1 MAQTTLLVIGLALQ
15 IWLLFLLFSRR
26 MASQVVLFSPLLFFY
41 PVRSTLLFGL
51 SHHISRTAF
60 ETLYSW
66 LSLLDIMLQI
76 AVAVELSLAILRS
89 GSKSLLPRGLLI
101 PLLFLV
107 AAAFTTAVTAVL
119 PAQSPVPADRGV
131 LFTGFLFLLLL
142 AWSLSVRLT
151 LWRRSVLI
159 GFAAIGGSGI
169 LSQSAKTIA
178 ALHHNAHLF
187 SFWSYENA
195 GVYLIVLL
203 FWVLCCRPFATTPTL
218 SVQGA
223 RPPKPAFK
231 EAAREPASIG
241 SMLQTASLPD
251 VPPAVREDLG

>member
-1 MAQTTLLVIGLALQ
+1 MANAQISFLVIGLALQ
-15 IWLLFLLFSRR
+15 ICLLFLLFRRR
-26 MASQVVLFSPLLFFY
+26 MVSQVALLSALLFFY
-41 PVRSTLLFGL
+41 PVRSSLLFGL
-51 SHHISRTAF
+51 SHHISRTAI

-76 AVAVELSLAILRS
+76 AVAVELSSAILRS
-89 GSKSLLPRGLLI
+89 GSKSLRPRSLLI
-101 PLLFLV
+101 PLLFLL
-107 AAAFTTAVTAVL
+107 AAAFTAALAAVL
-119 PAQSPVPADRGV
+119 PAQSPVPADRGI

-159 GFAAIGGSGI
+159 GLAAIGGSGI
-169 LSQSAKTIA
+169 LSQSAKAIA

-187 SFWSYENA
+187 SLLSYGNA
-195 GVYLIVLL
+195 GAYLIVLL
-203 FWVLCCRPFATTPTL
+203 FWVLCCRPFTTTPTL

-231 EAAREPASIG
+231 EAVAARR
-241 SMLQTASLPD
+241 D
-251 VPPAVREDLG
+251 

>member
-1 MAQTTLLVIGLALQ
+1 MAIAQTALLVIALALQ
-15 IWLLFLLFSRR
+15 IWLLFLLFRRR
-26 MASQVVLFSPLLFFY
+26 MASQVVLLSALLFFY
-41 PVRSTLLFGL
+41 IVRSSLLFGL

-66 LSLLDIMLQI
+66 LSLLDIMLADRGRRRTLPGDLALRFEI
-76 AVAVELSLAILRS
+76 ASSARS
-89 GSKSLLPRGLLI
+89 SDT
-101 PLLFLV
+101 LLFLL
-107 AAAFTTAVTAVL
+107 AAAFTRALTAVL
-119 PAQSPVPADRGV
+119 PAHSPVPADRGI

-169 LSQSAKTIA
+169 LSQSAKAIA

-187 SFWSYENA
+187 SFLSYENA

-203 FWVLCCRPFATTPTL
+203 FWVLCCRPFTTTPTP

-223 RPPKPAFK
+223 RPLKPALR
-231 EAAREPASIG
+231 EAMAAR
-241 SMLQTASLPD
+241 QD
-251 VPPAVREDLG
+251 

>member
-1 MAQTTLLVIGLALQ
+1 MAIAQTALLVIALVLQ
-15 IWLLFLLFSRR
+15 AWLLFLLFRRR
-26 MASQVVLFSPLLFFY
+26 MASQVVLLSALLLFY
-41 PVRSTLLFGL
+41 ILRSSLLFGL
-51 SHHISRTAF
+51 SHHISRTAS
-60 ETLYSW
+60 ETLYNW

-76 AVAVELSLAILRS
+76 ALAVELSLAVLRS
-89 GSKSLLPRGLLI
+89 GSKSLLRRSLLI
-101 PLLFLV
+101 PLLFLL
-107 AAAFTTAVTAVL
+107 AAAFSSALTAVL
-119 PAQSPVPADRGV
+119 PAYSPVPADGGV

-169 LSQSAKTIA
+169 LSQSAKAIA

-203 FWVLCCRPFATTPTL
+203 FWVLRCRPVRTAPAV
-218 SVQGA
+218 SVQRD
-223 RPPKPAFK
+223 RPPKPALR
-231 EAAREPASIG
+231 EAVAARR
-241 SMLQTASLPD
+241 D
-251 VPPAVREDLG
+251 

>member
-1 MAQTTLLVIGLALQ
+1 MAIAQTALLVIALALQ
-15 IWLLFLLFSRR
+15 VWLLYLLFRRR
-26 MASQVVLFSPLLFFY
+26 MASQVVMLSSLLFFY
-41 PVRSTLLFGL
+41 MVRSTLLFGL

-101 PLLFLV
+101 PFCFLL
-107 AAAFTTAVTAVL
+107 AAAFTRALTAVL
-119 PAQSPVPADRGV
+119 PTYSPVPADRGI

-151 LWRRSVLI
+151 PWRRSVLI

-169 LSQSAKTIA
+169 LSQSAKAIA
-178 ALHHNAHLF
+178 ALHRNAHLF

-195 GVYLIVLL
+195 GVYLIALI
-203 FWVLCCRPFATTPTL
+203 FWVLCCKPFTTLQAL
-218 SVQGA
+218 SVQSA
-223 RPPKPAFK
+223 RPPKPPLREAI
-231 EAAREPASIG
+231 AAR
-241 SMLQTASLPD
+241 QH
-251 VPPAVREDLG
+251 